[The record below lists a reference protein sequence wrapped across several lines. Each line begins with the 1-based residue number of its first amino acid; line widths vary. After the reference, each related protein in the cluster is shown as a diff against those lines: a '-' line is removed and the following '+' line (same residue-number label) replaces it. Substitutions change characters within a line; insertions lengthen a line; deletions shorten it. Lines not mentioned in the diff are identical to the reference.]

1 MRRSPVSMSI
11 GSKERAIEAAMPH
24 GPVEHVD
31 IVIVGAGLSGVG
43 AACHLRSKCP
53 GKRLA
58 ILEARDAIGGTWD
71 LFRYPGVRS
80 DSDMPTFGYAFRP
93 WGDATAIADGP
104 SVARY
109 IRETAEHYGVDRLI
123 GFDCRLVRASWRS
136 DEASWTLEVEREGR
150 SDARFACSFL

>member
-1 MRRSPVSMSI
+1 
-11 GSKERAIEAAMPH
+11 MPD

-53 GKRLA
+53 SKRVA

-71 LFRYPGVRS
+71 LFCCPGVRS

-93 WGDATAIADGP
+93 WSD
-104 SVARY
+104 SKEQRARSPRIP
-109 IRETAEHYGVDRLI
+109 IRRDR
-123 GFDCRLVRASWRS
+123 GWRA
-136 DEASWTLEVEREGR
+136 
-150 SDARFACSFL
+150 